1 MMEPF
6 ETIDIQE
13 LPLSI
18 PMIRR
23 KVEDFL
29 GSNGLR
35 LGEVDLYLAVL
46 SDDGAILAG
55 GGLQR
60 DILKCLAVSAE
71 ARSLGLSVPLISRLI
86 SVASERGYTNVK
98 VFTKPENR
106 ALFES
111 LGFKLLAEAPKA
123 ILLENGRA
131 LADYCQYLRAHPAP
145 GVILMNANPF
155 TLGHRYL
162 IEQADFST
170 RPTGLGRNDKDPA
183 PGLGRN
189 DKVSVI
195 SSDARRA
202 ESRNLVIIPVKE
214 DASRFSYAERLAM
227 IRAGAGDW
235 ADVVEGS
242 DYQIS
247 AATFPTYFLKDL
259 SDAAETQMRLD
270 IDLFGRHIAPELGA
284 RVRFVGTEPSDPLT
298 ARYNAL
304 MKELL
309 PKYGVQLVEIP
320 RLTCSPDC
328 AEDSSTPPAATLR
341 MTRGTT
347 PERVGE
353 PAPSCT
359 EDSSTPP
366 TAPLRMTRGATPGPV
381 GEPVEPPVLRPAQE
395 PVTAT
400 SVRALLD
407 AGRFKEASA
416 LTPESTW
423 PYLLADLAERALRM
437 ELDTPMKPGLVGPD
451 STGAHQDMDY
461 DVMRKGIAAIR
472 PFFPRM
478 AMAETPEELRQ
489 LGIDAEAAMLAA
501 TGGVNTHRGAIFALG
516 LALSAALR
524 TSSAAQPPHPAE
536 DRPAQLAHNEQ
547 VMRNSLVQMYQ
558 GICSNQLKVNGLG
571 GAQISHGSAAVRQ
584 YGVKG
589 ARELASEGYQALFED
604 WLPYYRNLQISPLA
618 SLGRNDKENTLG
630 RNNNTPCHF
639 ERSREI
645 CTLLR
650 IMATLDDTCV
660 IHRVG
665 YERAQEIKDEARAL
679 LKEIPGQAGNDGK
692 GQAGNDGGSTGSPT
706 VTTSSGTARLKAM
719 CEKYAAE
726 GISPGGAADMLA
738 LTIFIDSILN

>member
-13 LPLSI
+13 LPLSV
-18 PMIRR
+18 PSVRR
-23 KVEDFL
+23 QVEDFL

-46 SDDGAILAG
+46 SEDGAILAG

-71 ARSLGLSVPLISRLI
+71 ARSLGLSVPLVSRLI
-86 SVASERGYTNVK
+86 SVASERGCTNVK

-123 ILLENGRA
+123 ILLENGRG
-131 LADYCQYLRAHPAP
+131 LADYCAYLRAHQAP
-145 GVILMNANPF
+145 GVIIMNANPF
-155 TLGHRYL
+155 TLGHKYL
-162 IEQADFST
+162 VE
-170 RPTGLGRNDKDPA
+170 
-183 PGLGRN
+183 
-189 DKVSVI
+189 
-195 SSDARRA
+195 RA

-227 IRAGAGDW
+227 IRSGAGDW

-247 AATFPTYFLKDL
+247 AATFPTYFLKNL

-270 IDLFGRHIAPELGA
+270 IDLFGRHIAPALGA
-284 RVRFVGTEPSDPLT
+284 RVRYVGSEPADPLT

-304 MKELL
+304 LKELL
-309 PKYGVQLVEIP
+309 PKYGIQLVEIQ
-320 RLTCSPDC
+320 RLAVDSDC
-328 AEDSSTPPAATLR
+328 QADSSTPPSAPLR

-347 PERVGE
+347 FELVKG
-353 PAPSCT
+353 
-359 EDSSTPP
+359 
-366 TAPLRMTRGATPGPV
+366 
-381 GEPVEPPVLRPAQE
+381 

-400 SVRALLD
+400 AVRALLD
-407 AGRFKEASA
+407 EGRFKAASA

-451 STGAHQDMDY
+451 SVGAHKDMDY
-461 DVMRKGIAAIR
+461 GVMRKGIAAIR

-478 AMAETPEELRQ
+478 ALAETPEELRQ

-516 LALSAALR
+516 LALYRQPIAETAALLDNG
-524 TSSAAQPPHPAE
+524 TSKRREAGIRGA
-536 DRPAQLAHNEQ
+536 
-547 VMRNSLVQMYQ
+547 MQMA
-558 GICSNQLKVNGLG
+558 KD
-571 GAQISHGSAAVRQ
+571 
-584 YGVKG
+584 
-589 ARELASEGYQALFED
+589 GYKELFED
-604 WLPYYRNLQISPLA
+604 WLPYYRA
-618 SLGRNDKENTLG
+618 
-630 RNNNTPCHF
+630 CHF

-660 IHRVG
+660 IHRAG
-665 YERAQEIKDEARAL
+665 YARAQEIKAEAKTLADHFDKEK
-679 LKEIPGQAGNDGK
+679 LKE
-692 GQAGNDGGSTGSPT
+692 
-706 VTTSSGTARLKAM
+706 M
-719 CEKYAAE
+719 CDRYAAE

-738 LTIFIDSILN
+738 LTIFMDSILN

>member
-1 MMEPF
+1 MEPF

-13 LPLSI
+13 LPLSV
-18 PMIRR
+18 PSVRR
-23 KVEDFL
+23 QVEDFL

-46 SDDGAILAG
+46 SEDGAILAG

-71 ARSLGLSVPLISRLI
+71 ARSLGLSVPLVSRLI
-86 SVASERGYTNVK
+86 SVASERGYMNVK

-111 LGFKLLAEAPKA
+111 LGFRLLAEAPKA
-123 ILLENGRA
+123 ILLENGRG
-131 LADYCQYLRAHPAP
+131 LADYCAYLRAHQAP
-145 GVILMNANPF
+145 GVIVMNANPF

-170 RPTGLGRNDKDPA
+170 RPTGLGRNDKS
-183 PGLGRN
+183 
-189 DKVSVI
+189 SVI

-214 DASRFSYAERLAM
+214 EASRFSYAERLAM
-227 IRAGAGDW
+227 IRSGAGDW

-247 AATFPTYFLKDL
+247 AATFPTYFLKNL

-270 IDLFGRHIAPELGA
+270 IDLFGRHIAPALGA
-284 RVRFVGTEPSDPLT
+284 RVRYVGSEPADPLT

-304 MKELL
+304 LKELL
-309 PKYGVQLVEIP
+309 PAYSIQLIEIP
-320 RLTCSPDC
+320 RLTVGSDC
-328 AEDSSTPPAATLR
+328 RADSSTPPSAPLR

-347 PERVGE
+347 PELVKG
-353 PAPSCT
+353 
-359 EDSSTPP
+359 
-366 TAPLRMTRGATPGPV
+366 
-381 GEPVEPPVLRPAQE
+381 

-407 AGRFKEASA
+407 EGRFKAASA

-451 STGAHQDMDY
+451 SVGAHKDMDY

-478 AMAETPEELRQ
+478 AMAATPEELRQ
-489 LGIDAEAAMLAA
+489 LGIAAEAAMLAA

-516 LALSAALR
+516 LALNAAMHSFNTAGRQFGRRMEGADNERVMQKCLVEIAQSISRKSLIDSELHSAA
-524 TSSAAQPPHPAE
+524 
-536 DRPAQLAHNEQ
+536 
-547 VMRNSLVQMYQ
+547 NSH
-558 GICSNQLKVNGLG
+558 
-571 GAQISHGSAAVRQ
+571 GAQAVKK

-618 SLGRNDKENTLG
+618 SLGRND
-630 RNNNTPCHF
+630 NTPCHF

-660 IHRVG
+660 IYRVG
-665 YERAQEIKDEARAL
+665 YERAKQVKAEAEAMAEHFDMDR
-679 LKEIPGQAGNDGK
+679 LKE
-692 GQAGNDGGSTGSPT
+692 
-706 VTTSSGTARLKAM
+706 M
-719 CEKYAAE
+719 CNRYAAE

-738 LTIFIDSILN
+738 LTIFMDSIYN

>member
-13 LPLSI
+13 LPLSV
-18 PMIRR
+18 PTIRR
-23 KVEDFL
+23 QVEDFL

-46 SDDGAILAG
+46 SEEGAILAG

-106 ALFES
+106 SVFES

-123 ILLENGRA
+123 ILMENGRG
-131 LADYCQYLRAHPAP
+131 LEEYCDYLRGHRAS
-145 GVILMNANPF
+145 GVIVMNANPF

-162 IEQADFST
+162 VEQASLSF
-170 RPTGLGRNDKDPA
+170 RAPEGR
-183 PGLGRN
+183 
-189 DKVSVI
+189 
-195 SSDARRA
+195 
-202 ESRNLVIIPVKE
+202 RNLTIIPVKE
-214 DASRFSYAERLAM
+214 DASRFPYSERLEM
-227 IRAGAGDW
+227 IRTGSGNM

-247 AATFPTYFLKDL
+247 AATFPTYFLKNL

-270 IDLFGRHIAPELGA
+270 IDLFGRHIAPALGA
-284 RVRFVGTEPSDPLT
+284 HVRFVGTEPADPLT

-309 PKYGVQLVEIP
+309 PKYGVEVVEIS
-320 RLTCSPDC
+320 RLTDLES
-328 AEDSSTPPAATLR
+328 
-341 MTRGTT
+341 
-347 PERVGE
+347 
-353 PAPSCT
+353 
-359 EDSSTPP
+359 
-366 TAPLRMTRGATPGPV
+366 
-381 GEPVEPPVLRPAQE
+381 

-400 SVRALLD
+400 RVRSLLD
-407 AGRFKEASA
+407 AGQFKAASA

-423 PYLLADLAERALRM
+423 PYLLADLAERALKM
-437 ELDTPMKPGLVGPD
+437 ELDTPLKPGLVGPD
-451 STGAHQDMDY
+451 SVGAHKDMDY

-472 PFFPRM
+472 PFFARM
-478 AMAETPEELRQ
+478 AMAGTPDELRQ

-516 LALSAALR
+516 LALYRHPMAETAARLDNGASKR
-524 TSSAAQPPHPAE
+524 REAGIRGA
-536 DRPAQLAHNEQ
+536 
-547 VMRNSLVQMYQ
+547 MQMA
-558 GICSNQLKVNGLG
+558 KD
-571 GAQISHGSAAVRQ
+571 
-584 YGVKG
+584 
-589 ARELASEGYQALFED
+589 GYKELFED
-604 WLPYYRNLQISPLA
+604 WLPYYRSIKAEEYGLQ
-618 SLGRNDKENTLG
+618 K
-630 RNNNTPCHF
+630 
-639 ERSREI
+639 
-645 CTLLR
+645 TLLR

-665 YERAQEIKDEARAL
+665 YERAMAVKAEAKAL
-679 LKEIPGQAGNDGK
+679 LKEIPGQAGNDEAVMADLIGH
-692 GQAGNDGGSTGSPT
+692 
-706 VTTSSGTARLKAM
+706 LKEL
-719 CEKYAAE
+719 CESYAAE

-738 LTIFIDSILN
+738 LTIFIDSIFN

>member
-13 LPLSI
+13 LPLSV
-18 PMIRR
+18 PTIRR
-23 KVEDFL
+23 QVEDFL

-46 SDDGAILAG
+46 SEEGAILAG

-106 ALFES
+106 SVFES

-123 ILLENGRA
+123 ILMENGRG
-131 LADYCQYLRAHPAP
+131 LEEYCDYLRGHRAS
-145 GVILMNANPF
+145 GVIVMNANPF
-155 TLGHRYL
+155 TQGHRYL
-162 IEQADFST
+162 VEQASLSF
-170 RPTGLGRNDKDPA
+170 RAPEGR
-183 PGLGRN
+183 
-189 DKVSVI
+189 
-195 SSDARRA
+195 
-202 ESRNLVIIPVKE
+202 RNLTIIPVKE
-214 DASRFSYAERLAM
+214 DASRFPYSERLEM
-227 IRAGAGDW
+227 IRTGSGDM

-247 AATFPTYFLKDL
+247 AATFPTYFLKNL

-270 IDLFGRHIAPELGA
+270 IDLFGRHIAPALGA
-284 RVRFVGTEPSDPLT
+284 HVRFVGTEPADPLT

-309 PKYGVQLVEIP
+309 PKYGVEVVEIS
-320 RLTCSPDC
+320 RLTDLES
-328 AEDSSTPPAATLR
+328 
-341 MTRGTT
+341 
-347 PERVGE
+347 
-353 PAPSCT
+353 
-359 EDSSTPP
+359 
-366 TAPLRMTRGATPGPV
+366 
-381 GEPVEPPVLRPAQE
+381 

-400 SVRALLD
+400 RVRSLMD
-407 AGRFKEASA
+407 AGLFKAASA

-423 PYLLADLAERALRM
+423 PYLLADLAERALKM

-451 STGAHQDMDY
+451 SVGAHKDMDY

-472 PFFPRM
+472 PFFARM
-478 AMAETPEELRQ
+478 AMAGTPDELRQ

-516 LALSAALR
+516 LALYRHPMAETAARLDNGASKR
-524 TSSAAQPPHPAE
+524 REAGIRGA
-536 DRPAQLAHNEQ
+536 
-547 VMRNSLVQMYQ
+547 MQMA
-558 GICSNQLKVNGLG
+558 KD
-571 GAQISHGSAAVRQ
+571 
-584 YGVKG
+584 
-589 ARELASEGYQALFED
+589 GYKELFED
-604 WLPYYRNLQISPLA
+604 WLPYYRGIKAEEYGLQ
-618 SLGRNDKENTLG
+618 K
-630 RNNNTPCHF
+630 
-639 ERSREI
+639 
-645 CTLLR
+645 TLLR

-665 YERAQEIKDEARAL
+665 YERAMAVKAEAKAL
-679 LKEIPGQAGNDGK
+679 AERFDMGKLK
-692 GQAGNDGGSTGSPT
+692 TMC
-706 VTTSSGTARLKAM
+706 SS
-719 CEKYAAE
+719 YAAE

>member
-13 LPLSI
+13 LPLSV
-18 PMIRR
+18 PSVRR
-23 KVEDFL
+23 QVEDFL

-46 SDDGAILAG
+46 SADGAILAG

-71 ARSLGLSVPLISRLI
+71 ARSLGLSVPLISRLL

-98 VFTKPENR
+98 VFTKPEN
-106 ALFES
+106 LSVFES
-111 LGFKLLAEAPKA
+111 LGFKLLASAPKA
-123 ILLENGRA
+123 ILLENGRG
-131 LADYCQYLRAHPAP
+131 LADYCAYLRAHPAP
-145 GVILMNANPF
+145 GVIIMNANPF
-155 TLGHRYL
+155 TLGHKYL

-170 RPTGLGRNDKDPA
+170 RPTGLGRNDKSIVISSDARRAEPF
-183 PGLGRN
+183 
-189 DKVSVI
+189 VI

-214 DASRFSYAERLAM
+214 DASRFPYTERLAM
-227 IRAGAGDW
+227 LRAGAGDL

-247 AATFPTYFLKDL
+247 AATFPTYFLKNL

-270 IDLFGRHIAPELGA
+270 IDLFGRHIAPALGA
-284 RVRFVGTEPSDPLT
+284 RVRFVGTEPADPLT

-304 MKELL
+304 LKELL

-320 RLTCSPDC
+320 RLTI
-328 AEDSSTPPAATLR
+328 
-341 MTRGTT
+341 
-347 PERVGE
+347 ER
-353 PAPSCT
+353 
-359 EDSSTPP
+359 
-366 TAPLRMTRGATPGPV
+366 
-381 GEPVEPPVLRPAQE
+381 

-400 SVRALLD
+400 EVRALVD
-407 AGRFKEASA
+407 EGRFKEASA
-416 LTPESTW
+416 LTPASTW
-423 PYLLADLAERALRM
+423 PYLLAELAERALRM

-451 STGAHQDMDY
+451 SVGAHKDMDY
-461 DVMRKGIAAIR
+461 DIMRKGIAAIR
-472 PFFPRM
+472 PFFPQM
-478 AMAETPEELRQ
+478 ALAGTPEELRQ

-516 LALSAALR
+516 LALNAALR
-524 TSSAAQPPHPAE
+524 TLSAAQPLRPALRTLSAAQPLRPAE
-536 DRPAQLAHNEQ
+536 SRPTQLAHNEQ

-558 GICSNQLKVNGLG
+558 GIYRNQLKANGLG
-571 GAQISHGSAAVRQ
+571 GTQLSHGGEVVRQ

-618 SLGRNDKENTLG
+618 SLGRNDNETSLG
-630 RNNNTPCHF
+630 RNDKGTSLDRKDNAPCHF

-665 YERAQEIKDEARAL
+665 YARAQEIKAEASAL
-679 LKEIPGQAGNDGK
+679 AEHFDMDK
-692 GQAGNDGGSTGSPT
+692 
-706 VTTSSGTARLKAM
+706 LKAM
-719 CEKYAAE
+719 CERYAAE

-738 LTIFIDSILN
+738 LTILIDSILN

>member
-13 LPLSI
+13 LPLSV
-18 PMIRR
+18 PSVRR
-23 KVEDFL
+23 QVEDFL

-46 SDDGAILAG
+46 SEDGAILAG

-71 ARSLGLSVPLISRLI
+71 ARSLGLSVPLVSRLI
-86 SVASERGYTNVK
+86 SVASERGFTNVK

-111 LGFKLLAEAPKA
+111 LGFRLLAEAPKA
-123 ILLENGRA
+123 ILLENGRG
-131 LADYCQYLRAHPAP
+131 LADYCAYLRAHQAP
-145 GVILMNANPF
+145 GVIIMNANPF
-155 TLGHRYL
+155 TLGHKYL
-162 IEQADFST
+162 VE
-170 RPTGLGRNDKDPA
+170 K
-183 PGLGRN
+183 
-189 DKVSVI
+189 
-195 SSDARRA
+195 A

-227 IRAGAGDW
+227 IRSGAGDW

-247 AATFPTYFLKDL
+247 AATFPTYFLKNL

-270 IDLFGRHIAPELGA
+270 IDLFGRHIAPALGA
-284 RVRFVGTEPSDPLT
+284 RVRYVGSEPADPLT

-309 PKYGVQLVEIP
+309 PKYCVQLVEIQ
-320 RLTCSPDC
+320 RLAVDSDC
-328 AEDSSTPPAATLR
+328 QADSSTPPAASLR
-341 MTRGTT
+341 MTKGTT
-347 PERVGE
+347 SELVKG
-353 PAPSCT
+353 
-359 EDSSTPP
+359 
-366 TAPLRMTRGATPGPV
+366 
-381 GEPVEPPVLRPAQE
+381 

-400 SVRALLD
+400 AVRALLD
-407 AGRFKEASA
+407 EGRFKAAAA

-423 PYLLADLAERALRM
+423 PYLLTDLAERALRM

-451 STGAHQDMDY
+451 SVGAHKDMDY

-478 AMAETPEELRQ
+478 ALAETPEELRQ

-516 LALSAALR
+516 LALYRQPIAETAALLDNG
-524 TSSAAQPPHPAE
+524 SSKRREAGIRGA
-536 DRPAQLAHNEQ
+536 
-547 VMRNSLVQMYQ
+547 MQMA
-558 GICSNQLKVNGLG
+558 KD
-571 GAQISHGSAAVRQ
+571 
-584 YGVKG
+584 
-589 ARELASEGYQALFED
+589 GYKELFED
-604 WLPYYRNLQISPLA
+604 WLPYYRA
-618 SLGRNDKENTLG
+618 
-630 RNNNTPCHF
+630 CHF

-660 IHRVG
+660 IHRAG
-665 YERAQEIKDEARAL
+665 YARAQEIKAEAKTLADHFDIEK
-679 LKEIPGQAGNDGK
+679 LKE
-692 GQAGNDGGSTGSPT
+692 
-706 VTTSSGTARLKAM
+706 M
-719 CEKYAAE
+719 CDRYAAE

-738 LTIFIDSILN
+738 LTIFIDSIFN

>member
-13 LPLSI
+13 LPLSV
-18 PMIRR
+18 PTIRR
-23 KVEDFL
+23 QVEDFL

-46 SDDGAILAG
+46 SEDGAILAG

-106 ALFES
+106 SVFES

-123 ILLENGRA
+123 ILMENGRG
-131 LADYCQYLRAHPAP
+131 LEEYCDYLRGHRAS
-145 GVILMNANPF
+145 GVIVMNANPF

-162 IEQADFST
+162 VEQASLSF
-170 RPTGLGRNDKDPA
+170 RAPEGR
-183 PGLGRN
+183 
-189 DKVSVI
+189 
-195 SSDARRA
+195 
-202 ESRNLVIIPVKE
+202 RNLTIIPVKE
-214 DASRFSYAERLAM
+214 DASRFPYSERFEM
-227 IRAGAGDW
+227 IRTGSGDM

-247 AATFPTYFLKDL
+247 AATFPTYFLKNL

-270 IDLFGRHIAPELGA
+270 IDLFGRHIAPALGA
-284 RVRFVGTEPSDPLT
+284 HVRFVGTEPADPLT

-309 PKYGVQLVEIP
+309 PEYGVEVVEIS
-320 RLTCSPDC
+320 RLT
-328 AEDSSTPPAATLR
+328 DSES
-341 MTRGTT
+341 
-347 PERVGE
+347 
-353 PAPSCT
+353 
-359 EDSSTPP
+359 
-366 TAPLRMTRGATPGPV
+366 
-381 GEPVEPPVLRPAQE
+381 

-400 SVRALLD
+400 RVRSLLD
-407 AGRFKEASA
+407 AGQFKAASA

-423 PYLLADLAERALRM
+423 PYLLADLAERALKM

-451 STGAHQDMDY
+451 SVGAHKDMDY

-472 PFFPRM
+472 PFFARM
-478 AMAETPEELRQ
+478 AMAGTPDELRQ

-516 LALSAALR
+516 LVLYRHPMAETAARLDNGASKR
-524 TSSAAQPPHPAE
+524 REAGIRGA
-536 DRPAQLAHNEQ
+536 
-547 VMRNSLVQMYQ
+547 MQMA
-558 GICSNQLKVNGLG
+558 KD
-571 GAQISHGSAAVRQ
+571 
-584 YGVKG
+584 
-589 ARELASEGYQALFED
+589 GYKELFED
-604 WLPYYRNLQISPLA
+604 WLPYYRSIKAEEYGLQ
-618 SLGRNDKENTLG
+618 K
-630 RNNNTPCHF
+630 
-639 ERSREI
+639 
-645 CTLLR
+645 TLLR

-665 YERAQEIKDEARAL
+665 YERAMAVKDEAKVLAERFDMGK
-679 LKEIPGQAGNDGK
+679 LK
-692 GQAGNDGGSTGSPT
+692 TMC
-706 VTTSSGTARLKAM
+706 SS
-719 CEKYAAE
+719 YASE